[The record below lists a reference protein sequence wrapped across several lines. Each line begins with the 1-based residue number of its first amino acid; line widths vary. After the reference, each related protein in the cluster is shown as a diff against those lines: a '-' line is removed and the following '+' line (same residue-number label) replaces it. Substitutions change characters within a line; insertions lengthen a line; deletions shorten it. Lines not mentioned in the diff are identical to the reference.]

1 MRIRARGRFARYG
14 RSIATRPR
22 ILLAASVA
30 VGVLSLAAAG
40 CGSSSSAPSAEQQV
54 KQVLHNYLSAQASG
68 DGQTA
73 CALLTPTAQSQ
84 LVGAVVKAGKGLL
97 SATTSCSDAVGLVR
111 AVAGAQVLAAL
122 KAAKIGQVQVHG
134 SSATAEVT
142 GGTVFGRQ
150 QVRLVKSS
158 TWMIDGVPGLAG

>member
-1 MRIRARGRFARYG
+1 MRLVACV
-14 RSIATRPR
+14 
-22 ILLAASVA
+22 AA
-30 VGVLSLAAAG
+30 GVLSLVGAG
-40 CGSSSSAPSAEQQV
+40 CGGSSAPSAEQQV
-54 KQVLHNYLSAQASG
+54 KQVLHNYLTAQAGG

-84 LVGAVVKAGKGLL
+84 LVSAVVKAGKGLL
-97 SATTSCSDAVGLVR
+97 SATTSCPDAVGLVR

-122 KAAKIGQVQVHG
+122 NGAQIGQVNVHG
-134 SSATAEVT
+134 NSATAEVT